1 MHGSRRT
8 NKKKVIFYL
17 VPSFALR
24 GNSRTNIFCPTYS
37 LHSHSVLE
45 GLPANETC
53 MFFSVFGAESREE
66 VWQLQKRN
74 EDGGEHSMF
83 RVGRGSA

>member
-1 MHGSRRT
+1 MGTQERT
-8 NKKKVIFYL
+8 F
-17 VPSFALR
+17 FALL
-24 GNSRTNIFCPTYS
+24 SAS

-53 MFFSVFGAESREE
+53 MFFSVFGPESREE
-66 VWQLQKRN
+66 VWQLQKRG

>member
-1 MHGSRRT
+1 MQPQNEQKKQFLNSSFVCFAWELE
-8 NKKKVIFYL
+8 NKHFL
-17 VPSFALR
+17 
-24 GNSRTNIFCPTYS
+24 TYS

-66 VWQLQKRN
+66 VWQLQKGN